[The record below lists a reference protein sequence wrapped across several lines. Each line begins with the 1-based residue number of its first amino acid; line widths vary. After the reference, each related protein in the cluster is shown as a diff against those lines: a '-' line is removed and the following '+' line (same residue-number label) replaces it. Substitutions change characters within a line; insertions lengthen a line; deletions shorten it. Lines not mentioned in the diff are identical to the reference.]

1 MSELRTR
8 GAGLGLALLSA
19 ATFSTSGSFARSLIV
34 AGWSPAAA
42 VTVRIGV
49 AALLLALP
57 AIASLR
63 GRWHLLRRD
72 PIALAAYGV
81 VAVAGAQLCF
91 FNAVRSISVGVAL
104 LLEYLGV
111 VLVVGWMW
119 LRHGQRPSRLTAAG
133 SVVAAVGLVLVLDLL
148 SDARLD
154 PVGVMWGL
162 AASVGLASYFVLSAR
177 VGAALPPLVVASAGM
192 TTGALT
198 LLALGAIGALP
209 MQATFGTVDM
219 AGHRVSWLLP
229 VFGLSFVAAVVAYIA
244 GITAARVLGAR
255 LASFV
260 SLTEVVFAVLAAWLL
275 LGELPTVMQL
285 IGGVLIIAGVVLVQF
300 AEPRVEAPTEPV
312 VALDV
317 ATAVPTTRDVR
328 TARESKV

>member
-1 MSELRTR
+1 MSEGRAR
-8 GAGLGLALLSA
+8 GVGLGLALLSA
-19 ATFSTSGSFARSLIV
+19 ASFSTSGSFARSLIV

-49 AALLLALP
+49 AALLLAVP
-57 AIASLR
+57 AIVSLH

-72 PIALAAYGV
+72 PLALAAYGV

-91 FNAVRSISVGVAL
+91 FNAVRYISVGVAL

-119 LRHGQRPSRLTAAG
+119 ARHGQQPRRLTAAG

-148 SDARLD
+148 SDVRLH
-154 PVGVMWGL
+154 PLGVLWGL

-177 VGAALPPLVVASAGM
+177 VGASLPPLVVASAGM
-192 TTGALT
+192 TTGALM
-198 LLALGAIGALP
+198 LLVLGALGALP
-209 MQATFGTVDM
+209 MRATFGVVEV

-229 VFGLSFVAAVVAYIA
+229 VLGLSLVAAVVAYIA
-244 GITAARVLGAR
+244 GITAARILGPR

-260 SLTEVVFAVLAAWLL
+260 ALTEVVFAVLVAWLL
-275 LGELPTVMQL
+275 LGELPTTVQL
-285 IGGVLIIAGVVLVQF
+285 AGGVLIIAGVVLVQLD
-300 AEPRVEAPTEPV
+300 ETRVETPLEGVT
-312 VALDV
+312 L
-317 ATAVPTTRDVR
+317 R
-328 TARESKV
+328 TSAEHPIA

>member
-1 MSELRTR
+1 MSEVRAR

-49 AALLLALP
+49 AALLLAVP
-57 AIASLR
+57 AIVSLR

-72 PIALAAYGV
+72 PGALAAYGV

-91 FNAVRSISVGVAL
+91 FNAVRHISVGVAL

-119 LRHGQRPSRLTAAG
+119 ARHGQRPSRLTAVG
-133 SVVAAVGLVLVLDLL
+133 SAVAVVGLVLVLDLL

-154 PVGVMWGL
+154 PVGVLWGL
-162 AASVGLASYFVLSAR
+162 AASVGLAAYFVLSAR

-198 LLALGAIGALP
+198 LLVLGAVGALP
-209 MQATFGTVDM
+209 MQATLGTVEV

-229 VFGLSFVAAVVAYIA
+229 VVGLSFVAAAVAYVA
-244 GITAARVLGAR
+244 GITAARILGPR

-275 LGELPTVMQL
+275 LGELPTMIQL
-285 IGGVLIIAGVVLVQF
+285 AGGVLIIAGVVLVQL
-300 AEPRVEAPTEPV
+300 AEPPVETPMVMAPP
-312 VALDV
+312 
-317 ATAVPTTRDVR
+317 
-328 TARESKV
+328 ARSTVSPASHP

>member
-1 MSELRTR
+1 MSGVGAR
-8 GAGLGLALLSA
+8 GAGLGLALLSS

-49 AALLLALP
+49 AALLLAVP
-57 AIASLR
+57 AIVSLR

-72 PIALAAYGV
+72 PVALTAYGV

-91 FNAVRSISVGVAL
+91 FNAVRHISVGVAL
-104 LLEYLGV
+104 LLEYMGV

-119 LRHGQRPSRLTAAG
+119 VRHDQRPSRLTAAG
-133 SVVAAVGLVLVLDLL
+133 SVVAAIGLVLVLDLL

-154 PVGVMWGL
+154 PVGVLWGL

-198 LLALGAIGALP
+198 LIMLGVLGALP
-209 MQATFGTVDM
+209 MQATFGTVDL

-229 VFGLSFVAAVVAYIA
+229 VVGLSLVAAAVAYVA
-244 GITAARVLGAR
+244 GISAARILGPR

-260 SLTEVVFAVLAAWLL
+260 SLTEVVFAVLAAWLM

-285 IGGVLIIAGVVLVQF
+285 AGGALIVAGVVLVQMDETRL
-300 AEPRVEAPTEPV
+300 EPSIEGAVEPELT
-312 VALDV
+312 
-317 ATAVPTTRDVR
+317 
-328 TARESKV
+328 

>member
-1 MSELRTR
+1 MSEVPAR
-8 GAGLGLALLSA
+8 GVGLGLALLSA
-19 ATFSTSGSFARSLIV
+19 ASFSTSGSFARSLIV

-49 AALLLALP
+49 AALLLAVP
-57 AIASLR
+57 AIVSLH

-72 PIALAAYGV
+72 PLALAAYGV

-91 FNAVRSISVGVAL
+91 FNAVRYISVGVAL

-119 LRHGQRPSRLTAAG
+119 ARHGQQPRRLTAAG

-148 SDARLD
+148 SDVRLH
-154 PVGVMWGL
+154 PLGVLWGL

-177 VGAALPPLVVASAGM
+177 VGASLPPLVVASAGM
-192 TTGALT
+192 TTGALM
-198 LLALGAIGALP
+198 LLVLGALGALP
-209 MQATFGTVDM
+209 MRATFGVVEV

-229 VFGLSFVAAVVAYIA
+229 VLGLSLVAAVVAYIA
-244 GITAARVLGAR
+244 GITAARILGPR

-260 SLTEVVFAVLAAWLL
+260 ALTEVVFAVLVAWLL
-275 LGELPTVMQL
+275 LGELPTTVQL
-285 IGGVLIIAGVVLVQF
+285 AGGVLIIAGVVLVQVD
-300 AEPRVEAPTEPV
+300 ETRVETPLEG
-312 VALDV
+312 VALRASAEHPV
-317 ATAVPTTRDVR
+317 A
-328 TARESKV
+328 

>member
-1 MSELRTR
+1 MSEVPAR
-8 GAGLGLALLSA
+8 GVWLGLALLSA
-19 ATFSTSGSFARSLIV
+19 ASFSTSGSFARSLIV

-49 AALLLALP
+49 AALLLAVP
-57 AIASLR
+57 AIVSLR
-63 GRWHLLRRD
+63 GRWHLLRHD
-72 PIALAAYGV
+72 PLALAAYGV

-91 FNAVRSISVGVAL
+91 FNAVRYISVGVAL

-119 LRHGQRPSRLTAAG
+119 ARHGQQPRRLTAAG

-148 SDARLD
+148 SDVRLH
-154 PVGVMWGL
+154 PLGVLWGL

-177 VGAALPPLVVASAGM
+177 VGASLPPLVVASAGM

-198 LLALGAIGALP
+198 LLVLGALGALP
-209 MQATFGTVDM
+209 MRATFGMVDV

-229 VFGLSFVAAVVAYIA
+229 VLGLSVVAATVAYVA
-244 GITAARVLGAR
+244 GITAARILGPR

-260 SLTEVVFAVLAAWLL
+260 ALTEVVFAVLAAWLL
-275 LGELPTVMQL
+275 LGELPTIVQL
-285 IGGVLIIAGVVLVQF
+285 AGGVLIIAGVVLVQLD
-300 AEPRVEAPTEPV
+300 ETRVETPLEGVTLGASAEHPV
-312 VALDV
+312 A
-317 ATAVPTTRDVR
+317 
-328 TARESKV
+328 

>member
-1 MSELRTR
+1 MKEVRTR

-19 ATFSTSGSFARSLIV
+19 ASFSTSGSFARSLIV

-49 AALLLALP
+49 AALLLAVP
-57 AIASLR
+57 AIVSLR

-72 PIALAAYGV
+72 PLALAAYGV

-91 FNAVRSISVGVAL
+91 FNAVRYISVGVAL
-104 LLEYLGV
+104 LLEYMGV

-119 LRHGQRPSRLTAAG
+119 ARHGQRPTRLTAAG
-133 SVVAAVGLVLVLDLL
+133 SVVAALGLVLVLDLL

-154 PVGVMWGL
+154 PIGVLWGL

-177 VGAALPPLVVASAGM
+177 AGSALPPLVIASAGM
-192 TTGALT
+192 TTGAIT
-198 LLALGAIGALP
+198 LLALGVVGALP
-209 MQATFGTVDM
+209 MHATFGTVHV
-219 AGHRVSWLLP
+219 AGRQVSWLLP
-229 VFGLSFVAAVVAYIA
+229 VLGLSLVAAVVAYIA
-244 GITAARVLGAR
+244 GISAARVLGPR

-275 LGELPTVMQL
+275 LGELPTIVQL
-285 IGGVLIIAGVVLVQF
+285 AGGVLIIAGVVLVQLDETRVDTPLEGVTIAAS
-300 AEPRVEAPTEPV
+300 AEHPV
-312 VALDV
+312 A
-317 ATAVPTTRDVR
+317 
-328 TARESKV
+328 

>member
-1 MSELRTR
+1 MSEGRAR

-49 AALLLALP
+49 AALLLAVP

-63 GRWHLLRRD
+63 GRWHLLRQD
-72 PIALAAYGV
+72 PFALAAYGV

-91 FNAVRSISVGVAL
+91 FNAVRHISVGVAL
-104 LLEYLGV
+104 LLEYMGV

-119 LRHGQRPSRLTAAG
+119 LRHGQRPTRLTAAG
-133 SVVAAVGLVLVLDLL
+133 SVVAALGLVLVLDLL

-154 PVGVMWGL
+154 PVGVVWGL

-177 VGAALPPLVVASAGM
+177 VASALPPLVVASAGM

-198 LLALGAIGALP
+198 LLVLGVLGVLP
-209 MQATFGTVDM
+209 MRATFGTVDV

-229 VFGLSFVAAVVAYIA
+229 VVGLSVVAAAVAYVA
-244 GITAARVLGAR
+244 GITAARILGPR

-260 SLTEVVFAVLAAWLL
+260 SLTEVVFAVLAAWLM
-275 LGELPTVMQL
+275 LGELPTLMQL
-285 IGGVLIIAGVVLVQF
+285 GGGVLIVVGVVLVQLD
-300 AEPRVEAPTEPV
+300 ETRLDTPIERV
-312 VALDV
+312 VALNVGTVGHSQRPDD
-317 ATAVPTTRDVR
+317 A
-328 TARESKV
+328 

>member
-1 MSELRTR
+1 MSEGRAR

-49 AALLLALP
+49 AALLLAVP

-63 GRWHLLRRD
+63 GRWHLLRQD
-72 PIALAAYGV
+72 PFALAAYGV

-91 FNAVRSISVGVAL
+91 FNAVRHISVGVAL
-104 LLEYLGV
+104 LLEYMGV

-119 LRHGQRPSRLTAAG
+119 LRHGQRPTRLTAAG
-133 SVVAAVGLVLVLDLL
+133 SVVAALGLVLVLDLL

-154 PVGVMWGL
+154 PVGVVWGL

-177 VGAALPPLVVASAGM
+177 VASALPPLVVASAGM

-198 LLALGAIGALP
+198 LLVLAVLGVLP
-209 MQATFGTVDM
+209 MRATFGTVDV

-229 VFGLSFVAAVVAYIA
+229 VVGLSVVAAAVAYVA
-244 GITAARVLGAR
+244 GITAARILGPR

-260 SLTEVVFAVLAAWLL
+260 SLTEVVFAVLAAWLM
-275 LGELPTVMQL
+275 LGELPTLMQL
-285 IGGVLIIAGVVLVQF
+285 GGGVLIVVGVVLVQLD
-300 AEPRVEAPTEPV
+300 ETRLDTPIERV
-312 VALDV
+312 VALNVGTVGHSQRPDD
-317 ATAVPTTRDVR
+317 A
-328 TARESKV
+328 

>member
-1 MSELRTR
+1 MSGGGAR

-49 AALLLALP
+49 AALLLAVP

-72 PIALAAYGV
+72 PVALTAYGV

-91 FNAVRSISVGVAL
+91 FNAVRYISVGVAL
-104 LLEYLGV
+104 LLEYMGV

-119 LRHGQRPSRLTAAG
+119 MRHGQRPTRLTAAG
-133 SVVAAVGLVLVLDLL
+133 SVVAALGLVLVLDLL

-154 PVGVMWGL
+154 PVGVLWGL

-198 LLALGAIGALP
+198 LLVLGVVGALP
-209 MQATFGTVDM
+209 MHATFGTVDV

-229 VFGLSFVAAVVAYIA
+229 VIGLSLVAAVVAYIA
-244 GITAARVLGAR
+244 GISAARILGPR

-260 SLTEVVFAVLAAWLL
+260 SLTEVVFAVLAAWLM

-285 IGGVLIIAGVVLVQF
+285 AGGALIVAGVVLVQMDETQL
-300 AEPRVEAPTEPV
+300 EPSIEGSVEPSLP
-312 VALDV
+312 
-317 ATAVPTTRDVR
+317 
-328 TARESKV
+328 